1 MAALDAVDSDDAQA
15 PQLVSLAK
23 WKVGQM
29 ADKVSSEAI
38 QMHGGIG
45 VTDELDVG
53 LYFKRIRVLQA
64 LLGDADY
71 HQARATE
78 LFNAA

>member
-1 MAALDAVDSDDAQA
+1 
-15 PQLVSLAK
+15 
-23 WKVGQM
+23 M
-29 ADKVSSEAI
+29 ADKVSGEAV

-64 LLGDADY
+64 LLGDAGY
-71 HQARATE
+71 HLNRAAPLLE
-78 LFNAA
+78 VA